1 MVWVA
6 DREYHRSH
14 QEVDHEKGVGGIM
27 QTELLDSVTQEVEQA
42 ITRHPN
48 ELVTKTY
55 VEQGEFFLIEQ
66 FLPQEVIDQFMA
78 EVEIVRPKL
87 NRNYLPTHKKG
98 GSVSHYLLRESA
110 PSILAFYRSP
120 AFIAWLSQ
128 IAGAPLLLC
137 PDDDPHACALYFYTE
152 AGDHIGWHY
161 DTSYYNGAR
170 YTVLL
175 GLVDRSTSRLECRL
189 HTKEPGREIK
199 ELSLTTDP
207 GLLVFFNGDK
217 LHHAVTP
224 SAEGEERIVLTLE
237 YVTDPTM
244 STGKR
249 WYSNLKDAFAYFGLP
264 ALLRKS

>member
-1 MVWVA
+1 
-6 DREYHRSH
+6 
-14 QEVDHEKGVGGIM
+14 M
-27 QTELLDSVTQEVEQA
+27 QTELLNSVTQELEQA
-42 ITRHPN
+42 IARHPN
-48 ELVTKTY
+48 EVIAKTY
-55 VEQGEFFLIEQ
+55 VDQGEFFSIDQ
-66 FLPQEVIDQFMA
+66 FFPQEVIDQFMT

-120 AFIAWLSQ
+120 VFIEWLSK

-137 PDDDPHACALYFYTE
+137 PDEDPHACALYFYTE

-189 HTKEPGREIK
+189 HTKEPGREVK

-207 GLLVFFNGDK
+207 GLLIFFNGDK

-244 STGKR
+244 SLGKR

-264 ALLRKS
+264 ALIGKSAPRSSKA

>member
-1 MVWVA
+1 M
-6 DREYHRSH
+6 
-14 QEVDHEKGVGGIM
+14 M
-27 QTELLDSVTQEVEQA
+27 QTETLDHVTQELEHA
-42 ITRHPN
+42 IARNPN
-48 ELVTKTY
+48 EIVSKTY
-55 VEQGEFFLIEQ
+55 WEQGEFFSIEK
-66 FLPQEVIDQFMA
+66 FFPQEVIDQFMA

-110 PSILAFYRSP
+110 PSILAFYRSS
-120 AFIAWLSQ
+120 AFIEWLSK

-137 PDDDPHACALYFYTE
+137 PDEDPHACALYFYTE

-161 DTSYYNGAR
+161 DTSYYKGAR

-189 HTKEPGREIK
+189 HTKEPNREVK

-207 GLLVFFNGDK
+207 GLLIFFNGDK

-244 STGKR
+244 SLGNR

-264 ALLRKS
+264 ALIGKSATSSLKA

>member
-1 MVWVA
+1 MHVEAVNHVV
-6 DREYHRSH
+6 E
-14 QEVDHEKGVGGIM
+14 
-27 QTELLDSVTQEVEQA
+27 ELAQSIA
-42 ITRHPN
+42 RHPN
-48 ELVTKTY
+48 DDLTKTY
-55 VEQGEFFLIEQ
+55 VEQGEFFSIEQ
-66 FLPQEVIDQFMA
+66 FLPLEVIDQLMT

-87 NRNYLPTHKKG
+87 NRNYLPAHKKG

-110 PSILAFYRSP
+110 PSILALYHSP
-120 AFIAWLSQ
+120 AFIKWLSN
-128 IAGAPLLLC
+128 ISEAPLQVC
-137 PDDDPHACALYFYTE
+137 PDEDPHACALYFYTE

-189 HTKEPGREIK
+189 HTKEPGREVK
-199 ELSLTTDP
+199 ELSLATDP
-207 GLLVFFNGDK
+207 GRLIFFNGDK

-224 SAEGEERIVLTLE
+224 SGEGEERIVLTLE

-264 ALLRKS
+264 ALLRQSSKS

>member
-1 MVWVA
+1 M
-6 DREYHRSH
+6 E
-14 QEVDHEKGVGGIM
+14 GVNQVGEG
-27 QTELLDSVTQEVEQA
+27 LAQA
-42 ITRHPN
+42 IARHPN
-48 ELVTKTY
+48 DDVTKDY
-55 VEQGEFFLIEQ
+55 VEQGEFFSIKH
-66 FLPQEVIDQFMA
+66 FLPQGVIDQLMT

-110 PSILAFYRSP
+110 PSILALYHSP
-120 AFIAWLSQ
+120 AFIKWLSE
-128 IAGAPLLLC
+128 ISGAPLQLC
-137 PDDDPHACALYFYTE
+137 PDEDPHACALYFYTE

-189 HTKEPGREIK
+189 HTKEPGREVK

-207 GLLVFFNGDK
+207 GLLIFFNGDK
-217 LHHAVTP
+217 LHHCVSP
-224 SAEGEERIVLTLE
+224 SGEGEERIVLTLE

-244 STGKR
+244 SMGKR
-249 WYSNLKDAFAYFGLP
+249 WYSNLKDAFAYFGVS
-264 ALLRKS
+264 ALFRQSGSNSPKP

>member
-1 MVWVA
+1 METSV
-6 DREYHRSH
+6 
-14 QEVDHEKGVGGIM
+14 
-27 QTELLDSVTQEVEQA
+27 LDNVTQELNQA
-42 ITRHPN
+42 LARYPQ
-48 ELVTKTY
+48 ESMAKTY
-55 VEQGEFFLIEQ
+55 FEQGEFFSIEQ
-66 FLPQEVIDQFMA
+66 FFPQEVIDQFMA

-87 NRNYLPTHKKG
+87 NRNYIPTHKKG

-120 AFIAWLSQ
+120 AFIEWLSA
-128 IAGAPLLLC
+128 IVGTPLLLC

-161 DTSYYNGAR
+161 DTSYYNGSR

-175 GLVDRSTSRLECRL
+175 GLVDHSTSRLECRL
-189 HTKEPGREIK
+189 HTKEPDREVK

-207 GLLVFFNGDK
+207 GLLIFFNGDK

-244 STGKR
+244 SMPKR
-249 WYSNLKDAFAYFGLP
+249 WFSNLKDAFSYFGLP
-264 ALLRKS
+264 ALLRQSGSTPPKS

>member
-1 MVWVA
+1 
-6 DREYHRSH
+6 
-14 QEVDHEKGVGGIM
+14 M
-27 QTELLDSVTQEVEQA
+27 QTELLDSVTEEVERA
-42 ITRHPN
+42 IARHPN
-48 ELVTKTY
+48 DEMVKIY
-55 VEQGEFFLIEQ
+55 EDQGEFFSIQQ

-87 NRNYLPTHKKG
+87 NRNYIPTHKKG
-98 GSVSHYLLRESA
+98 GSVSHYLLREYA
-110 PSILAFYRSP
+110 PSILAFYHSP
-120 AFIAWLSQ
+120 AFIEWLSR
-128 IAGAPLLLC
+128 IAGTPLLLC

-175 GLVDRSTSRLECRL
+175 GLVDQSTSRLECRL
-189 HTKEPGREIK
+189 HTKEPDREEK

-217 LHHAVTP
+217 LYHAVTP
-224 SAEGEERIVLTLE
+224 SSEGEERIVLTLE

-244 STGKR
+244 SLGKR
-249 WYSNLKDAFAYFGLP
+249 WFSNLKDAFSYFGLP
-264 ALLRKS
+264 ALLRQSGK